1 MITWITPFQLWNRPP
16 LGFLVWDFF
25 INPSSFQL
33 LELSILFLAG
43 FLQPNAVHWTGTWW
57 ASWALLL
64 SQTVCQEWGG
74 GLLTPPLEVPAGG
87 AGGIRGSLIGTDELT
102 R

>member
-74 GLLTPPLEVPAGG
+74 GSSHLPWRSLREGLAGSEEV
-87 AGGIRGSLIGTDELT
+87 
-102 R
+102 